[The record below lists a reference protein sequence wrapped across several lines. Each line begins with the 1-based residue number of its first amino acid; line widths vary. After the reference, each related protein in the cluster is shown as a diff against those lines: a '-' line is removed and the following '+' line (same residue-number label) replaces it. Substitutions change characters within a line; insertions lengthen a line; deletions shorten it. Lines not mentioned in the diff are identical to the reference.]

1 MRTVRFYTT
10 IAITAISFA
19 AFASCKRL
27 ETDLQESGT
36 SESEM
41 ITINLDLIPDGMQ
54 PATKNFQNECSNF
67 ENEIKT
73 VTICAYDK
81 TGYFAGAEY
90 YSFFDENIGSVSITL
105 PNGSGY
111 TIFALVNTG
120 NELDSIP
127 LFQERL
133 INNTICYLGN
143 AYLFGLPMAGFT
155 HIEQGTTTATINLRR
170 KFAKFNI
177 TIDHSQLPPGYV
189 FSNRSI
195 RVCKGNHMIRPF
207 IESVQTATNN
217 QTPEFQD
224 REDNLE
230 KTGGGRDTIQEVT
243 LYVPENIMG
252 DLLPNNTVP
261 ALKTYEALPYP
272 ERDCCT
278 YIEFTAV
285 LENGP
290 DAPKE
295 LIYRFFPG
303 EDNTSNF
310 NIWGNKIYNIRLVI
324 TPESLEGGSWKV
336 STGDWK

>member
-54 PATKNFQNECSNF
+54 PATKNFQNECHNF

-73 VTICAYDK
+73 VTVCAFNE
-81 TGYFAGAEY
+81 TGLMAGAEY
-90 YSFFDENIGSVSITL
+90 YSIFDGNLGSVSITL

-111 TIFALVNTG
+111 TIYAMVNTG
-120 NELDSIP
+120 SELESIP
-127 LFQERL
+127 SLESWFL
-133 INNTICYLGN
+133 NNTICVLWDV
-143 AYLFGLPMAGFT
+143 YLFGLPMTGFT
-155 HIEQGTTTATINLRR
+155 HIEQGTTSATIKLRR

-177 TIDHSQLPPGYV
+177 TIDHSMLPEDYV
-189 FSNRSI
+189 LSNRSI
-195 RVCKGNHMIRPF
+195 KVCKGNHRMRPF
-207 IESVQTATNN
+207 SESVQTSIYN

-224 REDNLE
+224 REDHLE
-230 KTGGGRDTIQEVT
+230 KTGGGRDMIQEVT

-252 DLLPNNTVP
+252 DLLPYNTDP
-261 ALKTYEALPYP
+261 AQKIYEALPYP
-272 ERDCCT
+272 QRDCCT
-278 YIEFTAV
+278 YIEFKAV
-285 LENGP
+285 LETGP

-295 LIYRFFPG
+295 LTYRFFPG
-303 EDNTSNF
+303 ENNTSNF